1 MKKEIPCKLSTYSKE
16 DKSNLMK
23 VKLYVMSDGKNY
35 NGSSFTLES
44 MMDAQETIKNTPIL
58 AYLEQDEDGNV
69 VDFDGHNMETTLVKG
84 ENGYE
89 LKTIYQEQPIGV
101 IPESCNPRYEEIDGK
116 NFFVVDGYIW
126 RPYTNGACE
135 LIEEHDFMNVSM
147 EIEVCEGQYNDRAN
161 VYEINAYKYLGVTV
175 LGENVLPAI
184 AGSKIMKYSS
194 SEVNNKTMLEN
205 IYKEIYRVESE
216 VDKVEDIKKQV
227 EEVIVEQEENEPVT
241 ITEEEIEATEDV
253 VVEEETSVEEE
264 TVVEEITEETTE
276 VEETTEEFKA
286 EEDEE
291 DEEFKKKRKCSVEDF
306 SLDMF
311 NVFFEEVPETLEEI
325 CSLLVDKFN
334 ALNEELTSL
343 KEFKANYDKELLLN
357 EVEEIVSEFSFEEGE
372 IAELKENAI
381 KGEISTKEFKKELF
395 ALEGMKFHNAKKE
408 FSAQEEVKSN
418 LKINVVDIS
427 EKHEPYGGLF
437 SKYGINKKHN

>member
-1 MKKEIPCKLSTYSKE
+1 
-16 DKSNLMK
+16 
-23 VKLYVMSDGKNY
+23 
-35 NGSSFTLES
+35 
-44 MMDAQETIKNTPIL
+44 
-58 AYLEQDEDGNV
+58 
-69 VDFDGHNMETTLVKG
+69 
-84 ENGYE
+84 
-89 LKTIYQEQPIGV
+89 
-101 IPESCNPRYEEIDGK
+101 
-116 NFFVVDGYIW
+116 
-126 RPYTNGACE
+126 
-135 LIEEHDFMNVSM
+135 
-147 EIEVCEGQYNDRAN
+147 
-161 VYEINAYKYLGVTV
+161 
-175 LGENVLPAI
+175 
-184 AGSKIMKYSS
+184 MKYSS